1 MKTNL
6 RGMLATMLATGLLAA
21 CSSDGGNNPGTD
33 AGVPTDM
40 GVTTDMGG
48 TDGATAPRAPTPR
61 APTSSASTRATSW
74 PPPVA
79 RRPTCPPARR
89 ALTARSA

>member
-40 GVTTDMGG
+40 GMTTDMGG
-48 TDGATAPRAPTPR
+48 TDGGATDAPRTDAPRTDAPR
-61 APTSSASTRATSW
+61 VDAGN
-74 PPPVA
+74 PVA
-79 RRPTCPPARR
+79 A
-89 ALTARSA
+89 AVRSD

>member
-21 CSSDGGNNPGTD
+21 CSSEGGNNPGTD

-48 TDGATAPRAPTPR
+48 TDAPRTD
-61 APTSSASTRATSW
+61 
-74 PPPVA
+74 A
-79 RRPTCPPARR
+79 RRAGVPRPARR
-89 ALTARSA
+89 RRQPGGRRLRRGDRPVHPHAGR